1 MKIKNN
7 QNQFKEQSELLK
19 DESTVADKKPRE
31 IVLLKDKLDY
41 IFKDLGANFVSTEK
55 YFLKKL
61 AKHKKRLIIIICFLK
76 QAISLLLK
84 MLIF

>member
-1 MKIKNN
+1 M
-7 QNQFKEQSELLK
+7 
-19 DESTVADKKPRE
+19 
-31 IVLLKDKLDY
+31 LLKDKLDY

-76 QAISLLLK
+76 TNKSVVKDVDFLK
-84 MLIF
+84 